1 MIEDATHWVQH
12 DQPDTVSRLMIEH
25 LTRRDFYGN

>member
-12 DQPDTVSRLMIEH
+12 DAPNRVNRLLLEH
-25 LTRRDFYGN
+25 LGEG